1 MVNEGRRMT
10 ICTYADNLQRQ
21 SPQRN
26 TSYCTAGFGIGMPP
40 DRSGSCLVKSCR
52 LGASAGALTRLRRL
66 PVIRRSSASSATAHA
81 PGVGGIQ
88 LYGGP
93 YGCVRAGLGLGSAAL
108 SFSLR
113 GQSLSVMRNFGE
125 AEGVDITRRCW
136 DCSELSDKR
145 DDTGLGE
152 FVRREEVI
160 ESGDG
165 RMFDVKEAGEGRVR
179 GGGRRL
185 LRLARSA
192 PRIRTSIV
200 LVFFRNPNL
209 PL

>member
-1 MVNEGRRMT
+1 MT
-10 ICTYADNLQRQ
+10 ICTYADNFQRQ

-26 TSYCTAGFGIGMPP
+26 TSYCTAGFGMDMPP
-40 DRSGSCLVKSCR
+40 DGSGSCLVKSRR
-52 LGASAGALTRLRRL
+52 LEASAGALILLRRL
-66 PVIRRSSASSATAHA
+66 PVVRRSSASSATAHA
-81 PGVGGIQ
+81 PGAGGIQ

-93 YGCVRAGLGLGSAAL
+93 YGCVRAGLGLGGSAAL
-108 SFSLR
+108 SFSFR
-113 GQSLSVMRNFGE
+113 GHNLSVMRNFAE

-136 DCSELSDKR
+136 GCSELTDKR

-165 RMFDVKEAGEGRVR
+165 RTFDVKEACEGRDR

-192 PRIRTSIV
+192 VKTT
-200 LVFFRNPNL
+200 LD
-209 PL
+209 

>member
-1 MVNEGRRMT
+1 MRITSQE
-10 ICTYADNLQRQ
+10 
-21 SPQRN
+21 N
-26 TSYCTAGFGIGMPP
+26 TSYCTAAFGIALGMLS
-40 DRSGSCLVKSCR
+40 DRSASAHVNSRGLET
-52 LGASAGALTRLRRL
+52 SAGALTRFCRL

-93 YGCVRAGLGLGSAAL
+93 YGCVRAGLGLGSAVL

-113 GQSLSVMRNFGE
+113 GQILLVMRDFDE

-136 DCSELSDKR
+136 DCSELTDMC
-145 DDTGLGE
+145 DDTGLGVSRGE
-152 FVRREEVI
+152 GI

-165 RMFDVKEAGEGRVR
+165 RISDAKEAGGGRER

-185 LRLARSA
+185 ARSA
-192 PRIRTSIV
+192 VTTK
-200 LVFFRNPNL
+200 LD
-209 PL
+209 

>member
-1 MVNEGRRMT
+1 MT
-10 ICTYADNLQRQ
+10 ICTYADNLQRR

-26 TSYCTAGFGIGMPP
+26 TSYCTAGFGMDMPP
-40 DRSGSCLVKSCR
+40 GRSGSCLVKSRR
-52 LGASAGALTRLRRL
+52 LEAPAGALIRLRRL
-66 PVIRRSSASSATAHA
+66 PVVRCSSPSSATAHA
-81 PGVGGIQ
+81 PGAGGIQ

-93 YGCVRAGLGLGSAAL
+93 YGCVRAGLGLGISTTL

-113 GQSLSVMRNFGE
+113 GYNLSVMRNFGE
-125 AEGVDITRRCW
+125 AEGVDTTRRCW
-136 DCSELSDKR
+136 DCSELTDKR

-152 FVRREEVI
+152 FVRREDVI

-165 RMFDVKEAGEGRVR
+165 RTFDVKEACEGTDR

-192 PRIRTSIV
+192 ETTR
-200 LVFFRNPNL
+200 LD
-209 PL
+209 